1 MWKAV
6 FFWGGGRKDQSWTEI
21 GTDGEQE
28 WMLLQ
33 EDVSDLQ
40 LFPLLVAP
48 QNDQS
53 NRSGEPFFC
62 EARTPVYFGLFIA
75 HKFCSQR

>member
-6 FFWGGGRKDQSWTEI
+6 FFLGRGERKDQSRTEI

-53 NRSGEPFFC
+53 SRSREPFF
-62 EARTPVYFGLFIA
+62 ARQGHRFIVA
-75 HKFCSQR
+75 CL